1 MFFLLFHALK
11 NENKNSGQNR
21 ETFPERADAKNKLM
35 CSICLKE
42 FKSLPA
48 LNGHMRSHGGVRAS
62 PNFKQVAVH
71 LASVFDTVLLCWCL
85 LALPCFALLSKTC
98 SSQHCCVM
106 SYPMEVEMHIILFV
120 CRLEVLFWRQ
130 RQWWRTDQCL
140 SFSVSLHRSYQ
151 VMSVNTLPSHVRSV

>member
-1 MFFLLFHALK
+1 MTSLPSSCKILLTSLLEKLSLQQREHAKLMFFLLFHALK

-62 PNFKQVAVH
+62 PNFKQVE
-71 LASVFDTVLLCWCL
+71 S
-85 LALPCFALLSKTC
+85 
-98 SSQHCCVM
+98 
-106 SYPMEVEMHIILFV
+106 I
-120 CRLEVLFWRQ
+120 
-130 RQWWRTDQCL
+130 
-140 SFSVSLHRSYQ
+140 
-151 VMSVNTLPSHVRSV
+151 